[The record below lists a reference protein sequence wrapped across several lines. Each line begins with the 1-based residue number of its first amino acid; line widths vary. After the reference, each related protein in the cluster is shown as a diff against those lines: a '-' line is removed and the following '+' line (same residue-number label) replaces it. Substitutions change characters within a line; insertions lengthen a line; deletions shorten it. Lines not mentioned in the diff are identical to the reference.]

1 MQGPPYKITATTN
14 WAPDGP
20 QVWYPNVAAS
30 RINPGEWHRVEFYYR
45 WETTPGVSGD
55 GIIRWWVDGTLNGNH
70 TTVHYPSQ
78 RGFQEFQFAPTV
90 ETAPPA
96 EQYMYID
103 HTHVSVP

>member
-1 MQGPPYKITATTN
+1 M
-14 WAPDGP
+14 
-20 QVWYPNVAAS
+20 
-30 RINPGEWHRVEFYYR
+30 
-45 WETTPGVSGD
+45 TPGVSGD
-55 GIIRWWVDGTLNGNH
+55 GIIRWRVVGTLNGNH